1 MANDRN
7 GTRMDYDR
15 SNCPVAVS
23 LDILGDKWTLLVVR
37 DLWLGA
43 RRYSD
48 FEISPERYPTNILA
62 DRLKRL
68 VEHGLVEKTAYSERP
83 QRFQY
88 ALTKKGKD
96 ALPILQ
102 AMRRW
107 ANHHYDDTA
116 RTPGKAVST
125 RTD

>member
-1 MANDRN
+1 MTCKQRSK
-7 GTRMDYDR
+7 RMDYDR
-15 SNCPVAVS
+15 STCPVAVS

-43 RRYSD
+43 RRYGD
-48 FEISPERYPTNILA
+48 FECSPERYPTNILA

-68 VEHGLVEKTAYSERP
+68 VEHGLVEKAAYSERP
-83 QRFQY
+83 PRYQY

-102 AMRRW
+102 AMQRW
-107 ANHHYDDTA
+107 ANNHYDDTA

-125 RTD
+125 RMT